1 MANGVIKTYGDYKK
15 LSKDEK
21 DLFMF
26 ERISMIPHIKEDIAK
41 LKSWKIKVVGIAT
54 GISAVI
60 GFIGGK
66 FTDFLK

>member
-1 MANGVIKTYGDYKK
+1 MANGVIKTYSEYQK
-15 LSKDEK
+15 LSQDNK

-26 ERISMIPHIKEDIAK
+26 ERISMIPHIKEELAN

-60 GFIGGK
+60 GFLGGK
-66 FTDFLK
+66 MTDLF